1 MSPWRTLAACAL
13 AALAPATLA
22 APTVERITWLSG
34 DTLVQRDGGRAER
47 PSDRLINWLSTSM
60 AGVQHQRLVANAK
73 RSWMLIEAG
82 EQVCH
87 ASAVRLPER
96 ERLAHFSNTWLM
108 PPMQLVVPQARR
120 AELPLD
126 ASGQVD
132 LAALLADPQ
141 WRGLLV
147 DGRSYGP
154 QIDAQLAQVEGSER
168 LQRVTSGDF
177 GSNILPMLLR
187 GSADFAFE
195 FPNVLAALA
204 RLQPDVERLA
214 TLPIR
219 GAAEPV
225 PSGVACPRTP
235 WGLAAVRMVDH
246 ALGTPA
252 GATMLREG
260 LMLQLSPDAQRQ
272 YRSQLD
278 SFFQRRARPTP
289 GL

>member
-1 MSPWRTLAACAL
+1 MISARAL
-13 AALAPATLA
+13 AAWALALLAPAALA
-22 APTVERITWLSG
+22 APKVERITWLSG
-34 DTLVQRDGGRAER
+34 DTLAQREGGRVER
-47 PSDRLINWLSTSM
+47 PSDRMINWLSGRLP
-60 AGVQHQRLVANAK
+60 GVEHPRLVANAK
-73 RSWMLIEAG
+73 RSWMLIQAG

-120 AELPLD
+120 AELPVD
-126 ASGQVD
+126 GAGQVD

-154 QIDAQLAQVEGSER
+154 QIDAQLAQVEGSEQ
-168 LQRVTSGDF
+168 LLRVTSGDF

-187 GSADFAFE
+187 GNADFALE
-195 FPNVLAALA
+195 FPNVLAALS

-214 TLPIR
+214 TVPIR

-235 WGLAAVRMVDH
+235 WGRAAVRLIDR
-246 ALGTPA
+246 ALGTPE
-252 GATMLREG
+252 GAAMLREG
-260 LMLQLSPDAQRQ
+260 LMLQLSPDTQRQ

>member
-1 MSPWRTLAACAL
+1 MRLRQAL
-13 AALAPATLA
+13 AAWALALLAPMALA
-22 APTVERITWLSG
+22 EPAVERITWLSG
-34 DTLVQRDGGRAER
+34 DTLVQREGGRIER
-47 PSDRLINWLSTSM
+47 PSDRMINWLSGRLG
-60 AGVQHQRLVANAK
+60 GVQHQRVVANAK

-108 PPMQLVVPQARR
+108 PPLQLVVPLTRR
-120 AELPLD
+120 AQLPVD
-126 ASGQVD
+126 GAGQVD

-147 DGRSYGP
+147 DGRSYGT
-154 QIDAQLAQVEGSER
+154 QIDAQLERVEGSER
-168 LQRVTSGDF
+168 LLRVTSGDF

-187 GSADFAFE
+187 GNADFAIE
-195 FPNVLAALA
+195 YPNALAALA
-204 RLQPDVERLA
+204 RQQPDVARLA
-214 TLPIR
+214 TLPIQ

-235 WGLAAVRMVDH
+235 WGLAAVRLIDR
-246 ALGTPA
+246 ALGTPE
-252 GATMLREG
+252 GAAMLREG
-260 LMLQLSPDAQRQ
+260 LMLQMSADTQRQ

-278 SFFQRRARPTP
+278 SFFQRRSRPTP

>member
-1 MSPWRTLAACAL
+1 MSAARWLSAWAL
-13 AALAPATLA
+13 ALLAPATLA
-22 APTVERITWLSG
+22 APAVERITWLSG
-34 DTLVQRDGGRAER
+34 DTLVQRDGGRVQR
-47 PSDRLINWLSTSM
+47 PSDRMINWLSTRLR
-60 AGVQHQRLVANAK
+60 GVEHRRVVANAK
-73 RSWMLIEAG
+73 RSWMLIQAG

-96 ERLAHFSNTWLM
+96 ERLAYFSNTWLM
-108 PPMQLVVPQARR
+108 PPVQLVMPQARR
-120 AELPLD
+120 AQLPLD
-126 ASGQVD
+126 GAGHVD

-154 QIDAQLAQVEGSER
+154 QIDAQLAQAEGSER

-187 GSADFAFE
+187 GNADYAIE
-195 FPNVLAALA
+195 YPNVLAALA
-204 RLQPDVERLA
+204 RLQPEVADMV

-235 WGLAAVRMVDH
+235 WGRAAVRLIDR
-246 ALGTPA
+246 ALGTPE
-252 GATMLREG
+252 GAAMLREG
-260 LMLQLSPDAQRQ
+260 LLQQLSPDTQRQ

-278 SFFQRRARPTP
+278 GFFQRRSKPTP